1 MKKTIAVFA
10 LSLAALNAAA
20 ERADAQKQAAIEF
33 DQAHIDEV
41 TQTRTLTGRVVL
53 TRGTL
58 TVKSDKAVLKE
69 SPEGYM
75 ILTLTA
81 APGKVAT
88 FRQKRDGGPNLW
100 VEGQA
105 QRIEYDER
113 TELVKL
119 FSDATVRQL
128 ENGRLSSEVNGAF
141 ISYDNRTE
149 QANVGGNAGGQSKP
163 GQGRNTLILAP
174 RRGAAGAPAATPAPT
189 PGATPAP
196 AAGNPAESS
205 SSSGKQ

>member
-20 ERADAQKQAAIEF
+20 ERADSQKQAAIEF

-41 TQTRTLTGRVVL
+41 TQIRTLTGRVVL

-141 ISYDNRTE
+141 ISYDNRT
-149 QANVGGNAGGQSKP
+149 
-163 GQGRNTLILAP
+163 
-174 RRGAAGAPAATPAPT
+174 
-189 PGATPAP
+189 
-196 AAGNPAESS
+196 
-205 SSSGKQ
+205 

>member
-1 MKKTIAVFA
+1 MKNIIAVLA
-10 LSLAALNAAA
+10 LSLATVTAVA
-20 ERADAQKQAAIEF
+20 ERADSLKQAAIEF

-69 SPEGYM
+69 SPEGY
-75 ILTLTA
+75 IVLTLTA
-81 APGKVAT
+81 APGKLAT

-119 FSDATVRQL
+119 FSNATVRQL

-149 QANVGGNAGGQSKP
+149 EANVRNGANGDNQTS
-163 GQGRNTLILAP
+163 QGRNTLILAP
-174 RRGAAGAPAATPAPT
+174 RRSAQPAPAATPAP
-189 PGATPAP
+189 
-196 AAGNPAESS
+196 AAGKE
-205 SSSGKQ
+205 

>member
-1 MKKTIAVFA
+1 MKRTIAVFV
-10 LSLAALNAAA
+10 LSLAALNAGA
-20 ERADAQKQAAIEF
+20 ERADSQKQAAIEF
-33 DQAHIDEV
+33 DQAHLDEV

-75 ILTLTA
+75 YLTLTA

-149 QANVGGNAGGQSKP
+149 QANVGGNAGGQNQP

-174 RRGAAGAPAATPAPT
+174 RRGAAAAPA
-189 PGATPAP
+189 ATPAP